1 MPRFMLPFVAVAIVA
16 ACGGEPTKESPVPSV
31 VAKPALAAAK
41 APAATATAKK
51 ADAVVRA
58 RSTRP
63 STVCTRYRARL
74 AAAQTAL
81 TANPNSPAAKA
92 KTASLRT
99 LVADACE

>member
-16 ACGGEPTKESPVPSV
+16 ACGGEPTKESPVPAV
-31 VAKPALAAAK
+31 AAKPALAAAK
-41 APAATATAKK
+41 TPAATAKK

-63 STVCTRYRARL
+63 STVCTRYGARL

-92 KTASLRT
+92 KVASLQT